1 MTASVEAGAGPAPGS
16 TAHQD
21 HHKASVA
28 ALTISALGV
37 VFGDIGTSPL
47 YALKEGMSP
56 GHGIPITE
64 ASVFGVLSLIVWTL
78 TLVVSIKYAIIVMR
92 ADNQGEGG
100 MLSIMSLASL
110 GLPQD
115 SKRRLAIIS
124 LCLVGASLF
133 YGDSVV
139 TPAISVISA
148 VEGLEVISPHF
159 HHYVVPIALVIL
171 FLLFFAQKLG
181 TGLVGKFFGPV
192 TILWFSSLAVVGLY
206 QIVQHPKVLVAISPT
221 YAIAFVAS
229 DPVKSFILLGSVFLA
244 VTGVEALYADMGHF
258 GKKPIRMAWFIAV
271 FPALIL
277 NYFGQGALLIAN
289 PAAIQNP
296 FFLAVPEW
304 GRIPMVVLATMATV
318 IASQATI
325 SGAFSLTSQAMKLG
339 YTPRMRVL
347 YTSATEKGQVYV
359 PFINW
364 SVFVMVVI
372 LVLVFRSSS
381 NMAAAYGIA
390 VAGTMVVTSVMVC
403 IVAVR
408 IWKWKPWAYVP
419 MMVVLLVID
428 SGFLSSN
435 LLKIPD
441 GGWFPALMGMFI
453 YLLLVTWKQGR
464 ALVAR
469 RLSEDALPL
478 IPFIESVAIAPPH
491 RAMGTAVFM
500 TTTPNILPH
509 ALLHNLKHNQVLHE
523 QVVLLTVKT
532 EEVPRVEAAKKLDVE
547 LLDAGF
553 VQVIAH
559 VGYQEDVD
567 IEAMLKGCESRGLHV
582 EPMLTSYFLSRENVI
597 PTDLPGMVIWR
608 EHLFVWMYKNGARA
622 SDFFRIP
629 ANRVVELGTQV
640 EI

>member
-1 MTASVEAGAGPAPGS
+1 MKATSVQAGA
-16 TAHQD
+16 QEEQ
-21 HHKASVA
+21 KASVS
-28 ALTISALGV
+28 ALTIAALGV

-56 GHGIPITE
+56 AHGIPISE
-64 ASVFGVLSLIVWTL
+64 ASVYGVLSLIVWTL
-78 TLVVSIKYAIIVMR
+78 TLVVSVKYAAIVMR
-92 ADNQGEGG
+92 ADNHGEGG
-100 MLSIMSLASL
+100 MLSIMSLASQ
-110 GLPQD
+110 GLPQN
-115 SKRRLAIIS
+115 SRRRLAIVT

-148 VEGLEVISPHF
+148 VEGLEVVSPAF
-159 HHYVVPIALVIL
+159 ARFVLPIALVIL
-171 FLLFFAQKLG
+171 FLLFYVQKLG
-181 TGLVGKFFGPV
+181 TGLVGKFFGPI
-192 TILWFSSLAVVGLY
+192 TIMWFSSLALVGLY
-206 QIVQHPKVLVAISPT
+206 QIVQHPSVLVALSPT
-221 YAIAFVAS
+221 YAINFIIS

-258 GKKPIRMAWFIAV
+258 GKRPIRLAWFIAV

-304 GRIPMVVLATMATV
+304 GRIPMVFLATAATV

-339 YTPRMRVL
+339 YTPRMRVY
-347 YTSATEKGQVYV
+347 YTSSTEKGQVYV

-364 SVFVMVVI
+364 AVFTMVVV
-372 LVLVFRSSS
+372 LVLVFKTSS

-390 VAGTMVVTSVMVC
+390 VAGTMVVTSIMVS

-408 IWKWKPWAYVP
+408 VWKWKPVAYVP
-419 MMVVLLVID
+419 LIVGLLVID

-441 GGWFPALMGMFI
+441 GGWFPALMGLLI
-453 YLLLVTWKQGR
+453 YLLLITWKNGR

-469 RLSEDALPL
+469 RLAEDALPL

-523 QVVLLTVKT
+523 QVVLLTVQT
-532 EEVPRVEAAKKLDVE
+532 EEVPRVAADKKLEIE

-559 VGYQEDVD
+559 MGYQEDVD
-567 IEAMLKGCESRGLHV
+567 IAALLKSCEMRGLHV

-597 PTDLPGMVIWR
+597 PTNLPGMALWR
-608 EHLFVWMYKNGARA
+608 EYIFVWMYRNGARA

>member
-1 MTASVEAGAGPAPGS
+1 MQPAGDHAGQHARPSAL
-16 TAHQD
+16 
-21 HHKASVA
+21 

-56 GHGIPITE
+56 AHGIPISE

-92 ADNQGEGG
+92 ADNDGEGG
-100 MLSIMSLASL
+100 MLSIMSLASK
-110 GLPQD
+110 GLPVD
-115 SKRRLAIIS
+115 SRRRAAIVA
-124 LCLVGASLF
+124 LCLIGASLF

-148 VEGLEVISPHF
+148 VEGLEVISPAFSHF
-159 HHYVVPIALVIL
+159 VLPIALVIL
-171 FLLFFAQKLG
+171 FLLFLAQKLG
-181 TGLVGKFFGPV
+181 TGRVGRFFGPV
-192 TILWFSSLAVVGLY
+192 TVLWFACLAAIGLY
-206 QIVQHPKVLVAISPT
+206 QIASHPSILLALSPL
-221 YAIAFVAS
+221 YAFNFVTS

-258 GKKPIRMAWFIAV
+258 GKKPLRMGWFIVV
-271 FPALIL
+271 FPALVL
-277 NYFGQGALLIAN
+277 NYFGQGALLLAD
-289 PAAIQNP
+289 PSAISNP
-296 FFLAVPEW
+296 FYLAVPEW
-304 GRIPMVVLATMATV
+304 GRIPMVVLATAATV

-339 YTPRMRVL
+339 YCPRMRVT

-364 SVFVMVVI
+364 AVFVLVVI
-372 LVLVFRSSS
+372 LVMVFKTSS
-381 NMAAAYGIA
+381 NLAAAYGIA
-390 VAGTMVVTSVMVC
+390 VAGTMAVTSIMVS

-408 IWKWKPWAYVP
+408 IWKWPPWAYLP
-419 MMVVLLVID
+419 MIVVLLTID
-428 SGFLSSN
+428 AGFLSSN
-435 LLKIPD
+435 FLKIPD
-441 GGWFPALMGMFI
+441 GGWFPAVLGMVI
-453 YLLLVTWKQGR
+453 YMLLITWKKGR
-464 ALVAR
+464 ALVAD
-469 RLSEDALPL
+469 RLAEDALPL

-500 TTTPNILPH
+500 TTTPNIVPH

-523 QVVLLTVKT
+523 QVILLTIRT
-532 EEVPRVEAAKKLDVE
+532 EEVPRVPDDKRVDVE

-559 VGYQEDVD
+559 VGYQENAD
-567 IEAMLKGCESRGLHV
+567 IELILKGCAMRGLQI

-597 PTDLPGMVIWR
+597 PTNMPGMALWR
-608 EHLFVWMYKNGARA
+608 EYLFVWMYKNGARA

>member
-1 MTASVEAGAGPAPGS
+1 MTVATAIPGAPEE
-16 TAHQD
+16 HR
-21 HHKASVA
+21 KASVS
-28 ALTISALGV
+28 ALTIAALGV

-56 GHGIPITE
+56 AHGIAISE
-64 ASVFGVLSLIVWTL
+64 ASVYGVLSLIVWTL
-78 TLVVSIKYAIIVMR
+78 TLVVSIKYALLVMR

-100 MLSIMSLASL
+100 MLSIMSLASQ
-110 GLPQD
+110 GLPPN
-115 SKRRLAIIS
+115 SRRRLAIIS

-148 VEGLEVISPHF
+148 IEGLEVISPAF
-159 HHYVVPIALVIL
+159 SHYVLPIALVIL

-181 TGLVGKFFGPV
+181 TGRVGKFFGPIAI
-192 TILWFSSLAVVGLY
+192 TWFAALAAVGLY
-206 QIVQHPKVLVAISPT
+206 QIALHPSVLVALSPT
-221 YAIAFVAS
+221 YAIAFIIN
-229 DPVKSFILLGSVFLA
+229 DPFKSFILLGSVFLA

-258 GKKPIRMAWFIAV
+258 GRKPLRVGWFFVV
-271 FPALIL
+271 FPALVL

-289 PAAIQNP
+289 PAAIANP

-304 GRIPMVVLATMATV
+304 GRVPMVLLATLATV

-325 SGAFSLTSQAMKLG
+325 SGAFSLTAQAMKLG
-339 YTPRMRVL
+339 YCPRMRVL

-364 SVFVMVVI
+364 SVFVLVV
-372 LVLVFRSSS
+372 VLVMVFKTSS

-390 VAGTMVVTSVMVC
+390 VAGTMAVTSIMVS

-408 IWKWKPWAYVP
+408 IWKWKPVAYLP
-419 MMVVLLVID
+419 MMAVLLVID
-428 SGFLSSN
+428 AGFLSSN
-435 LLKIPD
+435 LLKIPE
-441 GGWFPALMGMFI
+441 GGWFPAVLGLAI
-453 YLLLVTWKQGR
+453 YMLLITWKTGR
-464 ALVAR
+464 RLVANS
-469 RLSEDALPL
+469 LAADSLPL

-491 RAMGTAVFM
+491 RAMGTAVFL
-500 TTTPNILPH
+500 TTTPNVLPH

-532 EEVPRVEAAKKLDVE
+532 EEVPRVAAAKRLDVE

-567 IEAMLKGCESRGLHV
+567 IEAILKSCEMRGLHV

-597 PTDLPGMVIWR
+597 PTNILGMALWR

-622 SDFFRIP
+622 SDFFRLP

>member
-1 MTASVEAGAGPAPGS
+1 MTAATASPGAA
-16 TAHQD
+16 QE
-21 HHKASVA
+21 HKQESIP
-28 ALTISALGV
+28 ALTVAALGV

-56 GHGIPITE
+56 AHGIALTQ
-64 ASVFGVLSLIVWTL
+64 ASVYGVLSLIVWTL
-78 TLVVSIKYAIIVMR
+78 TLVVTVKYAMIVMR
-92 ADNQGEGG
+92 ADNHGEGG
-100 MLSIMSLASL
+100 MLSIMSLASK
-110 GLPQD
+110 GLP
-115 SKRRLAIIS
+115 SNSRRRLAIIT
-124 LCLVGASLF
+124 LCLIGASLF

-148 VEGLEVISPHF
+148 VEGLEVISPRLHP
-159 HHYVVPIALVIL
+159 YVLPIALLIL
-171 FLLFFAQKLG
+171 FLLFFVQKLG
-181 TGLVGKFFGPV
+181 TGKVGKFFGPITV
-192 TILWFSSLAVVGLY
+192 LWFSSLAAVGIY
-206 QIVQHPKVLVAISPT
+206 QIAQNPAVLVALSPT
-221 YAIAFVAS
+221 YAVAFVIS
-229 DPVKSFILLGSVFLA
+229 DPFKSFILLGSVFLA

-258 GKKPIRMAWFIAV
+258 GKKPIRLAWFIAV

-277 NYFGQGALLIAN
+277 CYFGQGALLIAN

-296 FFLAVPEW
+296 FYLAVPEW
-304 GRIPMVVLATMATV
+304 GRIPMVFLATAATV

-325 SGAFSLTSQAMKLG
+325 SGAFSLTAQAMKLG

-364 SVFVMVVI
+364 AVFTMVVV
-372 LVLVFRSSS
+372 LVLVFKTSS

-390 VAGTMVVTSVMVC
+390 VAGTMVVTSIMVS

-408 IWKWKPWAYVP
+408 VWKWKPWAYVP
-419 MMVVLLVID
+419 MIIGLLVID

-441 GGWFPALMGMFI
+441 GGWFPALMGLVI

-469 RLSEDALPL
+469 RLAEDSLPL

-523 QVVLLTVKT
+523 QVVLLTVRT
-532 EEVPRVEAAKKLDVE
+532 EEVPRVAAGKKLEVD

-553 VQVIAH
+553 VQVVAH
-559 VGYQEDVD
+559 VGYQEDID
-567 IEAMLKGCESRGLHV
+567 IEALLKSCEMRGLHV

-597 PTDLPGMVIWR
+597 PTDMPGMALWR
-608 EHLFVWMYKNGARA
+608 EYLFVWMYKNGARA

>member
-1 MTASVEAGAGPAPGS
+1 MKATSVQAGA
-16 TAHQD
+16 QEEQ
-21 HHKASVA
+21 KASVS
-28 ALTISALGV
+28 ALTIAALGV

-56 GHGIPITE
+56 AHGIPISA
-64 ASVFGVLSLIVWTL
+64 ASVYGVLSLIVWTL
-78 TLVVSIKYAIIVMR
+78 TLVVSVKYAAIVMR
-92 ADNQGEGG
+92 ADNHGEGG
-100 MLSIMSLASL
+100 MLSIMSLASQ
-110 GLPQD
+110 GLPQN
-115 SKRRLAIIS
+115 SRRRLAIVT

-148 VEGLEVISPHF
+148 VEGLEVVSPAF
-159 HHYVVPIALVIL
+159 ARFVLPIALVIL
-171 FLLFFAQKLG
+171 FLLFYVQKLG
-181 TGLVGKFFGPV
+181 TGLVGKFFGPI
-192 TILWFSSLAVVGLY
+192 TIMWFSSLALVGLY
-206 QIVQHPKVLVAISPT
+206 QIVQHPSVLVALSPT
-221 YAIAFVAS
+221 YAINFIIS

-258 GKKPIRMAWFIAV
+258 GKRPIRLAWFIAV

-304 GRIPMVVLATMATV
+304 GRIPMVFLATAATV

-339 YTPRMRVL
+339 YTPRMRVY
-347 YTSATEKGQVYV
+347 YTSSTEKGQVYV

-364 SVFVMVVI
+364 AVFTMVVV
-372 LVLVFRSSS
+372 LVLVFKTSS

-390 VAGTMVVTSVMVC
+390 VAGTMVVTSIMVS

-408 IWKWKPWAYVP
+408 VWKWKPVAYVP
-419 MMVVLLVID
+419 MIVGLLVID

-435 LLKIPD
+435 VLKIPD
-441 GGWFPALMGMFI
+441 GGWFPALMGLLI
-453 YLLLVTWKQGR
+453 YVLLITWKKGR
-464 ALVAR
+464 ALVAH
-469 RLSEDALPL
+469 RLAEDALPL

-523 QVVLLTVKT
+523 QVVLLTVQT
-532 EEVPRVEAAKKLDVE
+532 EEVPRVAADKKLEIE

-559 VGYQEDVD
+559 MGYQEDVD
-567 IEAMLKGCESRGLHV
+567 IEALLKSCEMRGLHV

-597 PTDLPGMVIWR
+597 PTNLPGMALWR
-608 EHLFVWMYKNGARA
+608 EYIFVWMYRNGARA

>member
-1 MTASVEAGAGPAPGS
+1 MTAAAALPGAEQE
-16 TAHQD
+16 HQRD
-21 HHKASVA
+21 SIP
-28 ALTISALGV
+28 ALTIAALGV

-56 GHGIPITE
+56 AHGIALTQ
-64 ASVFGVLSLIVWTL
+64 ASVYGVLSLIVWTL
-78 TLVVSIKYAIIVMR
+78 MLVVTVKYAMLVMR
-92 ADNQGEGG
+92 ADNHGEGG
-100 MLSIMSLASL
+100 MLSIMSLASK
-110 GLPQD
+110 GLPAN
-115 SKRRLAIIS
+115 SRRRMAIIT
-124 LCLVGASLF
+124 LCLIGASLF

-148 VEGLEVISPHF
+148 VEGLEVISPALA
-159 HHYVVPIALVIL
+159 HYVLPIALVIL

-181 TGLVGKFFGPV
+181 TGRVGKFFGPI
-192 TILWFSSLAVVGLY
+192 TILWFSSLAAVGVY
-206 QIVQHPKVLVAISPT
+206 QIAQHPSVLVALSPT
-221 YAIAFVAS
+221 YAITFIVS

-244 VTGVEALYADMGHF
+244 VTGVEALYADLGHF
-258 GKKPIRMAWFIAV
+258 GKKPIRLAWFIAV

-296 FFLAVPEW
+296 FYLAVPEW
-304 GRIPMVVLATMATV
+304 GRIPMVFLATAATV

-325 SGAFSLTSQAMKLG
+325 SGAFSLTTQAMNLG

-347 YTSATEKGQVYV
+347 YTSSTEKGQVYV

-364 SVFVMVVI
+364 AVFTMVVI
-372 LVLVFRSSS
+372 LVLVFKTSS

-390 VAGTMVVTSVMVC
+390 VAGTMAVTSVMVS

-408 IWKWKPWAYVP
+408 IWKWKPVAYVP
-419 MMVVLLVID
+419 MIAGLLVID

-435 LLKIPD
+435 MLKIPD
-441 GGWFPALMGMFI
+441 GGWFPTLMGIMI
-453 YLLLVTWKQGR
+453 YLLLITWKKGR

-523 QVVLLTVKT
+523 QVVLFTVRT
-532 EEVPRVEAAKKLDVE
+532 EEVPRVAAAKKLEVE

-553 VQVIAH
+553 VQVVAH

-567 IEAMLKGCESRGLHV
+567 IEAILKSCEMRGMHV

-597 PTDLPGMVIWR
+597 PTDIPGMALWR
-608 EHLFVWMYKNGARA
+608 EYLFVWMYKNGARA

>member
-1 MTASVEAGAGPAPGS
+1 MTAATASPGAA
-16 TAHQD
+16 QE
-21 HHKASVA
+21 HKQESIP
-28 ALTISALGV
+28 ALTVAALGV

-56 GHGIPITE
+56 AHGIALTQ
-64 ASVFGVLSLIVWTL
+64 ASVYGVLSLIVWTL
-78 TLVVSIKYAIIVMR
+78 TLVVTVKYAMIVMR
-92 ADNQGEGG
+92 ADNHGEGG
-100 MLSIMSLASL
+100 MLSIMSLASK
-110 GLPQD
+110 GLP
-115 SKRRLAIIS
+115 SNSRRRLAIIT
-124 LCLVGASLF
+124 LCLIGASLF

-148 VEGLEVISPHF
+148 VEGLEVISPRLHP
-159 HHYVVPIALVIL
+159 YVLPIALLIL
-171 FLLFFAQKLG
+171 FLLFFVQKLG
-181 TGLVGKFFGPV
+181 TGKVGKFFGPITV
-192 TILWFSSLAVVGLY
+192 LWFSSLAAVGIY
-206 QIVQHPKVLVAISPT
+206 QIAQNPAVLVALSPT
-221 YAIAFVAS
+221 YAVAFVIS
-229 DPVKSFILLGSVFLA
+229 DPFKSFILLGSVFLA

-258 GKKPIRMAWFIAV
+258 GKKPIRLAWFIAV

-277 NYFGQGALLIAN
+277 CYFGQGALLIAN

-296 FFLAVPEW
+296 FYLAVPEW
-304 GRIPMVVLATMATV
+304 GRIPMVFLATAATV

-325 SGAFSLTSQAMKLG
+325 SGAFSLTAQAMKLG

-364 SVFVMVVI
+364 AVFTMVVV
-372 LVLVFRSSS
+372 LVLVFKTSS

-390 VAGTMVVTSVMVC
+390 VAGTMVVTSIMVS

-408 IWKWKPWAYVP
+408 VWKWKPWAYVP
-419 MMVVLLVID
+419 MIIGLLVID

-441 GGWFPALMGMFI
+441 GGWFPALMGLVI

-469 RLSEDALPL
+469 RLAEDSLPL

-523 QVVLLTVKT
+523 QVVLLTVRT
-532 EEVPRVEAAKKLDVE
+532 EEVPRVAAEKKLEVD

-553 VQVIAH
+553 VQVVAH
-559 VGYQEDVD
+559 VGYQEDID
-567 IEAMLKGCESRGLHV
+567 IEALLKSCEMRGLHV

-597 PTDLPGMVIWR
+597 PTDMPGMALWR
-608 EHLFVWMYKNGARA
+608 EYLFVWMYKNGARA

>member
-1 MTASVEAGAGPAPGS
+1 MTAATASPGAAQEHRQESLP
-16 TAHQD
+16 
-21 HHKASVA
+21 
-28 ALTISALGV
+28 ALTIAALGV

-56 GHGIPITE
+56 AHGIPITE
-64 ASVFGVLSLIVWTL
+64 ASVYGVLSLIVWTL
-78 TLVVSIKYAIIVMR
+78 MLVVTVKYAMIVMR
-92 ADNQGEGG
+92 ADNHGEGG
-100 MLSIMSLASL
+100 MLSIMSLASK
-110 GLPQD
+110 GLP
-115 SKRRLAIIS
+115 SNSRRRLAIVT
-124 LCLVGASLF
+124 LCLIGASLF

-148 VEGLEVISPHF
+148 VEGLEVVSPAF
-159 HHYVVPIALVIL
+159 AHYVLPIALVIL

-181 TGLVGKFFGPV
+181 TGKVGKFFGPV
-192 TILWFSSLAVVGLY
+192 TAMWFSSLAAVGVY
-206 QIVQHPKVLVAISPT
+206 QIAQNPSVLVALSPT
-221 YAIAFVAS
+221 YAVAFVIS
-229 DPVKSFILLGSVFLA
+229 DPFKSFILLGSVFLA

-258 GKKPIRMAWFIAV
+258 GKKPIRLAWFIAV

-277 NYFGQGALLIAN
+277 CYFGQGALLIAN

-296 FFLAVPEW
+296 FYLAVPEW
-304 GRIPMVVLATMATV
+304 GRIPMVFLATAATV

-325 SGAFSLTSQAMKLG
+325 SGAFSLTAQAMKLG

-364 SVFVMVVI
+364 AVFTMVVV
-372 LVLVFRSSS
+372 LVLVFKTSS

-390 VAGTMVVTSVMVC
+390 VAGTMVVTSIMVS

-408 IWKWKPWAYVP
+408 IWKWKPWAYLP
-419 MMVVLLVID
+419 MIAGLLVID

-441 GGWFPALMGMFI
+441 GGWFPALMGMMI
-453 YLLLVTWKQGR
+453 YLLLVTWKKGR
-464 ALVAR
+464 ALVSR
-469 RLSEDALPL
+469 RLSEDSLPL

-523 QVVLLTVKT
+523 QVVLLTVRT
-532 EEVPRVEAAKKLDVE
+532 EEVPRVAADKKLEVD

-553 VQVIAH
+553 VQVVAH

-567 IEAMLKGCESRGLHV
+567 IESILKSCEMRGLHI

-597 PTDLPGMVIWR
+597 PTDMPGMALWR
-608 EHLFVWMYKNGARA
+608 EYLFVWMYKNGARA

>member
-1 MTASVEAGAGPAPGS
+1 MTAVSASPGAAQEHKQESVP
-16 TAHQD
+16 
-21 HHKASVA
+21 
-28 ALTISALGV
+28 ALTIAALGV

-56 GHGIPITE
+56 AHGIALTQ
-64 ASVFGVLSLIVWTL
+64 ASVYGVLSLIVWTL
-78 TLVVSIKYAIIVMR
+78 MLVVTVKYAMIVMR
-92 ADNQGEGG
+92 ADNHGEGG
-100 MLSIMSLASL
+100 MLSIMSLASK
-110 GLPQD
+110 GLPAN
-115 SKRRLAIIS
+115 SRRRLAIVT
-124 LCLVGASLF
+124 LCLIGASLF

-148 VEGLEVISPHF
+148 VEGLEVVSPAF
-159 HHYVVPIALVIL
+159 AHYVLPIALVIL

-181 TGLVGKFFGPV
+181 TGKVGKFFGPV
-192 TILWFSSLAVVGLY
+192 TIMWFSSLAAVGVY
-206 QIVQHPKVLVAISPT
+206 QIAQNPSVLAALSPT
-221 YAIAFVAS
+221 YAISFVIS
-229 DPVKSFILLGSVFLA
+229 DPFKSFILLGSVFLA

-258 GKKPIRMAWFIAV
+258 GKKPIRLAWFIAV

-277 NYFGQGALLIAN
+277 CYFGQGALLIAN

-296 FFLAVPEW
+296 FYLAVPEW
-304 GRIPMVVLATMATV
+304 GRIPMVFLATAATV

-325 SGAFSLTSQAMKLG
+325 SGAFSLTAQAMKLG

-364 SVFVMVVI
+364 AVFTMVVV
-372 LVLVFRSSS
+372 LVLVFKTSS

-390 VAGTMVVTSVMVC
+390 VAGTMVVTSIMVS

-419 MMVVLLVID
+419 MIVGLLIID

-441 GGWFPALMGMFI
+441 GGWFPALMGMMI

-532 EEVPRVEAAKKLDVE
+532 EEVPRVAAEKRLQVD

-553 VQVIAH
+553 VQVVAH

-567 IEAMLKGCESRGLHV
+567 IEAILKSCEMRGLHV

-597 PTDLPGMVIWR
+597 PTDMPGMALWR
-608 EHLFVWMYKNGARA
+608 EYLFVWMYKNGARA
-622 SDFFRIP
+622 SDFFSIP

>member
-1 MTASVEAGAGPAPGS
+1 MKATSVQAGA
-16 TAHQD
+16 QEEQ
-21 HHKASVA
+21 KASVS
-28 ALTISALGV
+28 ALTVAALGV

-56 GHGIPITE
+56 AHGIPISE
-64 ASVFGVLSLIVWTL
+64 ASVYGVLSLIVWTL
-78 TLVVSIKYAIIVMR
+78 TLVVSVKYAAIVMR
-92 ADNQGEGG
+92 ADNHGEGG
-100 MLSIMSLASL
+100 MLSIMSLASQ
-110 GLPQD
+110 GLPQN
-115 SKRRLAIIS
+115 SRRRLAIVT

-148 VEGLEVISPHF
+148 VEGLEVVSPAF
-159 HHYVVPIALVIL
+159 ARFVLPIALVIL
-171 FLLFFAQKLG
+171 FLLFYVQKLG
-181 TGLVGKFFGPV
+181 TGLVGKFFGPI
-192 TILWFSSLAVVGLY
+192 TIMWFSSLALVGLY
-206 QIVQHPKVLVAISPT
+206 QIVQHPSVLVALSPT
-221 YAIAFVAS
+221 YAINFIIS

-258 GKKPIRMAWFIAV
+258 GKRPIRLAWFIAV

-304 GRIPMVVLATMATV
+304 GRIPMVFLATAATV

-339 YTPRMRVL
+339 YTPRMRVY
-347 YTSATEKGQVYV
+347 YTSSTEKGQVYV

-364 SVFVMVVI
+364 AVFTMVVV
-372 LVLVFRSSS
+372 LVLVFKTSS

-390 VAGTMVVTSVMVC
+390 VAGTMVVTSIMVS

-408 IWKWKPWAYVP
+408 VWKWKPVAYVP
-419 MMVVLLVID
+419 MIVGLLVID

-435 LLKIPD
+435 VLKIPD
-441 GGWFPALMGMFI
+441 GGWFPALMGLLI
-453 YLLLVTWKQGR
+453 YLLLITWKNGR

-469 RLSEDALPL
+469 RLAEDALPL
-478 IPFIESVAIAPPH
+478 IPFIESVAIAPPY

-523 QVVLLTVKT
+523 QVVLLTVQT
-532 EEVPRVEAAKKLDVE
+532 EEVPRVAADKKLEIE

-559 VGYQEDVD
+559 MGYQEDVD
-567 IEAMLKGCESRGLHV
+567 IAALLKSCEMRGLHV

-597 PTDLPGMVIWR
+597 PTNLPGMALWR
-608 EHLFVWMYKNGARA
+608 EYIFVWMYRNGARA

>member
-1 MTASVEAGAGPAPGS
+1 MTAATASPGAA
-16 TAHQD
+16 QE
-21 HHKASVA
+21 HKQESIP
-28 ALTISALGV
+28 ALTIAALGV

-56 GHGIPITE
+56 AHGIALTQ
-64 ASVFGVLSLIVWTL
+64 ASVYGVLSLIVWTL
-78 TLVVSIKYAIIVMR
+78 MLVVTVKYAMIVMR
-92 ADNQGEGG
+92 ADNHGEGG
-100 MLSIMSLASL
+100 MLSIMSLASM
-110 GLPQD
+110 GLP
-115 SKRRLAIIS
+115 SNSRRRLAIVT
-124 LCLVGASLF
+124 LCLIGASLF

-148 VEGLEVISPHF
+148 VEGLEVVSPAF
-159 HHYVVPIALVIL
+159 AHYVLPIALVIL

-181 TGLVGKFFGPV
+181 TGKVGKFFGPV
-192 TILWFSSLAVVGLY
+192 TVLWFSSLAAVGVY
-206 QIVQHPKVLVAISPT
+206 QIAQNPSVLVALSPT
-221 YAIAFVAS
+221 YAIAFVIS
-229 DPVKSFILLGSVFLA
+229 DPFKSFILLGSVFLA

-258 GKKPIRMAWFIAV
+258 GKKPIRLAWFIAV

-296 FFLAVPEW
+296 FYLAVPEW
-304 GRIPMVVLATMATV
+304 GRIPMVFLATAATV

-325 SGAFSLTSQAMKLG
+325 SGAFSLTAQAMKLG

-364 SVFVMVVI
+364 AVFTMVVV
-372 LVLVFRSSS
+372 LVLVFKTSS

-390 VAGTMVVTSVMVC
+390 VAGTMVVTSIMVS

-419 MMVVLLVID
+419 MITGLLVID

-441 GGWFPALMGMFI
+441 GGWFPALMGMMI
-453 YLLLVTWKQGR
+453 YLLLVTWKKGR

-469 RLSEDALPL
+469 RLAEDSLPL

-532 EEVPRVEAAKKLDVE
+532 EEVPRVSAESRLEVD

-553 VQVIAH
+553 VQVVAH

-567 IEAMLKGCESRGLHV
+567 IEAILKSCEMRGLHI

-597 PTDLPGMVIWR
+597 PTDMPGMALWR
-608 EHLFVWMYKNGARA
+608 EYLFVWMYKNGARA

-629 ANRVVELGTQV
+629 PNRVVELGTQV

>member
-1 MTASVEAGAGPAPGS
+1 MTAATASPGAA
-16 TAHQD
+16 QE
-21 HHKASVA
+21 HKQESIP
-28 ALTISALGV
+28 ALTVAALGV

-56 GHGIPITE
+56 AHGIALTQ
-64 ASVFGVLSLIVWTL
+64 ASVYGVLSLIVWTL
-78 TLVVSIKYAIIVMR
+78 TLVVTVKYAMIVMR
-92 ADNQGEGG
+92 ADNHGEGG
-100 MLSIMSLASL
+100 MLSIMSLASK
-110 GLPQD
+110 GLP
-115 SKRRLAIIS
+115 SNSRRRLAIIT
-124 LCLVGASLF
+124 LCLIGASLF

-148 VEGLEVISPHF
+148 VEGLEVISPRLHP
-159 HHYVVPIALVIL
+159 YVLPIALLIL
-171 FLLFFAQKLG
+171 FLLFFVQKLG
-181 TGLVGKFFGPV
+181 TGKVGKFFGPITV
-192 TILWFSSLAVVGLY
+192 LWFSSLAAVGIY
-206 QIVQHPKVLVAISPT
+206 QIAQNPAVLVALSPT
-221 YAIAFVAS
+221 YAVAFVIS
-229 DPVKSFILLGSVFLA
+229 DPFKSFILLGSVFLA

-258 GKKPIRMAWFIAV
+258 GKKPIRLAWFIAV

-277 NYFGQGALLIAN
+277 CYFGQGALLIAN

-296 FFLAVPEW
+296 FYLAVPEW
-304 GRIPMVVLATMATV
+304 GRIPMVFLATAATV

-325 SGAFSLTSQAMKLG
+325 SGAFSLTAQAMKLG

-364 SVFVMVVI
+364 AVFTMVVV
-372 LVLVFRSSS
+372 LVLVFKTSS

-390 VAGTMVVTSVMVC
+390 VAGTMVVTSIMVS

-408 IWKWKPWAYVP
+408 VWKWKPWAYVP
-419 MMVVLLVID
+419 MIIGLLVID

-441 GGWFPALMGMFI
+441 GGWFPALMGLVI
-453 YLLLVTWKQGR
+453 YLLLVTWKKGR
-464 ALVAR
+464 ALVSR
-469 RLSEDALPL
+469 RLAEDSLPL

-523 QVVLLTVKT
+523 QVVLLTVRT
-532 EEVPRVEAAKKLDVE
+532 EEVPRVAAAKKLEVD

-553 VQVIAH
+553 VQVVAH
-559 VGYQEDVD
+559 VGYQEDID
-567 IEAMLKGCESRGLHV
+567 IEALLKSCEMRGLHV

-597 PTDLPGMVIWR
+597 PTDMPGMALWR
-608 EHLFVWMYKNGARA
+608 EYLFVWMYKNGARA

>member
-1 MTASVEAGAGPAPGS
+1 MTTPTQPGE
-16 TAHQD
+16 TRPT
-21 HHKASVA
+21 VA

-56 GHGIPITE
+56 AHGIALTE
-64 ASVFGVLSLIVWTL
+64 ASVYGVLSLIVWTL
-78 TLVVSIKYAIIVMR
+78 TLVVSVKYAMIVMR
-92 ADNQGEGG
+92 ADNHGEGG
-100 MLSIMSLASL
+100 MLSIMSLASK
-110 GLPQD
+110 GLPSN
-115 SKRRLAIIS
+115 SKRRFAIVT
-124 LCLVGASLF
+124 LCLIGASLF

-148 VEGLEVISPHF
+148 VEGLEVVSPAF
-159 HHYVVPIALVIL
+159 SHYVVPIALVIL
-171 FLLFFAQKLG
+171 FLLFYAQKLG
-181 TGLVGKFFGPV
+181 TGKVGKFFGPV
-192 TILWFSSLAVVGLY
+192 TILWFSSLAAVGVY
-206 QIVQHPKVLVAISPT
+206 QIVLHPSVLVALSPT
-221 YAIAFVAS
+221 YAISFIIS
-229 DPVKSFILLGSVFLA
+229 DPVKSFVLLGSVFLA

-258 GKKPIRMAWFIAV
+258 GKRPIRLAWFFAV
-271 FPALIL
+271 FPALVL
-277 NYFGQGALLIAN
+277 NYFGQGALLISN
-289 PAAIQNP
+289 PAAIANP
-296 FFLAVPEW
+296 FYLAVPEW
-304 GRIPMVVLATMATV
+304 GRVPMVFLATAATV

-339 YTPRMRVL
+339 YTPRMRVF

-364 SVFVMVVI
+364 AVFVLVVI
-372 LVLVFRSSS
+372 LVLVFKTSS

-390 VAGTMVVTSVMVC
+390 VAGTMVVTSLMVS

-408 IWKWKPWAYVP
+408 IWKWPPIAYVP
-419 MMVVLLVID
+419 MIVVLLVID

-441 GGWFPALMGMFI
+441 GGWFPAVLGFLI

-478 IPFIESVAIAPPH
+478 IPFIESIAIAPPH

-500 TTTPNILPH
+500 TTSPNVVPH

-523 QVVLLTVKT
+523 QVVLLTVAT
-532 EEVPRVEAAKKLDVE
+532 EEVPRVAVEKRLDVD

-567 IEAMLKGCESRGLHV
+567 IEHILTSCERRGLHV

-597 PTDLPGMVIWR
+597 PTDIPGMALWR
-608 EHLFVWMYKNGARA
+608 EYLFVWMYKNGARA

>member
-1 MTASVEAGAGPAPGS
+1 MKAASVQAGA
-16 TAHQD
+16 QEEQ
-21 HHKASVA
+21 KASVS
-28 ALTISALGV
+28 ALTVAALGV

-56 GHGIPITE
+56 AHGIPISE
-64 ASVFGVLSLIVWTL
+64 ASVYGVLSLIVWTL
-78 TLVVSIKYAIIVMR
+78 TLVVSVKYAAIVMR
-92 ADNQGEGG
+92 ADNHGEGG
-100 MLSIMSLASL
+100 MLSIMSLASQ
-110 GLPQD
+110 GLPQN
-115 SKRRLAIIS
+115 SRRRLAIVT

-148 VEGLEVISPHF
+148 VEGLEVVSPAF
-159 HHYVVPIALVIL
+159 ARFVLPIALVIL
-171 FLLFFAQKLG
+171 FLLFYVQKLG
-181 TGLVGKFFGPV
+181 TGLVGKFFGPI
-192 TILWFSSLAVVGLY
+192 TIMWFSSLALVGLY
-206 QIVQHPKVLVAISPT
+206 QIVQHPSVLVALSPT
-221 YAIAFVAS
+221 YAINFIIS

-258 GKKPIRMAWFIAV
+258 GKRPIRLAWFIAV

-304 GRIPMVVLATMATV
+304 GRIPMVFLATAATV

-339 YTPRMRVL
+339 YTPRMRVY
-347 YTSATEKGQVYV
+347 YTSSTEKGQVYV

-364 SVFVMVVI
+364 AVFTMVVV
-372 LVLVFRSSS
+372 LVLVFKTSS

-390 VAGTMVVTSVMVC
+390 VAGTMVVTSIMVS

-408 IWKWKPWAYVP
+408 VWKWKPVAYVP
-419 MMVVLLVID
+419 LIVGLLVID

-441 GGWFPALMGMFI
+441 GGWFPALMGLLI
-453 YLLLVTWKQGR
+453 YLLLITWKNGR

-469 RLSEDALPL
+469 RLAEDALPL

-523 QVVLLTVKT
+523 QVVLLTVQT
-532 EEVPRVEAAKKLDVE
+532 EEVPRVAADKKLEIE

-559 VGYQEDVD
+559 MGYQEDVD
-567 IEAMLKGCESRGLHV
+567 IEALLKSCEMRGLHV

-597 PTDLPGMVIWR
+597 PTNLPGMALWR
-608 EHLFVWMYKNGARA
+608 EYIFVWMYRNGARA

>member
-1 MTASVEAGAGPAPGS
+1 MKAASVQAGA
-16 TAHQD
+16 QEEQ
-21 HHKASVA
+21 KASVS
-28 ALTISALGV
+28 ALTVAALGV

-56 GHGIPITE
+56 AHGIPISE
-64 ASVFGVLSLIVWTL
+64 ASVYGVLSLIVWTL
-78 TLVVSIKYAIIVMR
+78 TLVVSVKYAAIVMR
-92 ADNQGEGG
+92 ADNHGEGG
-100 MLSIMSLASL
+100 MLSIMSLASQ
-110 GLPQD
+110 GLPQN
-115 SKRRLAIIS
+115 SRRRLAIVT

-148 VEGLEVISPHF
+148 VEGLEVVSPAF
-159 HHYVVPIALVIL
+159 ARFVLPIALVIL
-171 FLLFFAQKLG
+171 FLLFYVQKLG
-181 TGLVGKFFGPV
+181 TGLVGKFFGPI
-192 TILWFSSLAVVGLY
+192 TIMWFSSLALVGLY
-206 QIVQHPKVLVAISPT
+206 QIVQHPSVLVALSPT
-221 YAIAFVAS
+221 YAINFIIS

-258 GKKPIRMAWFIAV
+258 GKRPIRLAWFIAV

-304 GRIPMVVLATMATV
+304 GRIPMVFLATAATV

-339 YTPRMRVL
+339 YTPRMRVY
-347 YTSATEKGQVYV
+347 YTSSTEKGQVYV

-364 SVFVMVVI
+364 AVFTMVVV
-372 LVLVFRSSS
+372 LVLVFKTSS

-390 VAGTMVVTSVMVC
+390 VAGTMVVTSIMVS

-408 IWKWKPWAYVP
+408 VWKWKPVAYVP
-419 MMVVLLVID
+419 LIVGLLVID

-435 LLKIPD
+435 VLKIPD
-441 GGWFPALMGMFI
+441 GGWFPALMGLLI
-453 YLLLVTWKQGR
+453 YVLLITWKKGR
-464 ALVAR
+464 ALVAH
-469 RLSEDALPL
+469 RLAEDALPL
-478 IPFIESVAIAPPH
+478 IPFIESVAIAPPY

-523 QVVLLTVKT
+523 QVVLLTVQT
-532 EEVPRVEAAKKLDVE
+532 EEVPRVAADKKLEIE

-559 VGYQEDVD
+559 MGYQEDVD
-567 IEAMLKGCESRGLHV
+567 IEALLKSCEMRGLHV

-597 PTDLPGMVIWR
+597 PTNLPGMALWR
-608 EHLFVWMYKNGARA
+608 EYIFVWMYRNGARA

>member
-1 MTASVEAGAGPAPGS
+1 MTAATASPGAAQEHRQESLP
-16 TAHQD
+16 
-21 HHKASVA
+21 
-28 ALTISALGV
+28 ALTIAALGV

-56 GHGIPITE
+56 AHGIPITE
-64 ASVFGVLSLIVWTL
+64 ASVYGVLSLIVWTL
-78 TLVVSIKYAIIVMR
+78 MLVVTVKYAMIVMR
-92 ADNQGEGG
+92 ADNHGEGG
-100 MLSIMSLASL
+100 MLSIMSLASK
-110 GLPQD
+110 GLP
-115 SKRRLAIIS
+115 SNSRRRLAIVT
-124 LCLVGASLF
+124 LCLIGASLF

-148 VEGLEVISPHF
+148 VEGLEVVSPAF
-159 HHYVVPIALVIL
+159 AHYVLPIALVIL

-181 TGLVGKFFGPV
+181 TGKVGKFFGPV
-192 TILWFSSLAVVGLY
+192 TVMWFSSLAAVGVY
-206 QIVQHPKVLVAISPT
+206 QIAQNPSVLVALSPT
-221 YAIAFVAS
+221 YAVAFVIS
-229 DPVKSFILLGSVFLA
+229 DPFKSFILLGSVFLA

-258 GKKPIRMAWFIAV
+258 GKKPIRLAWFIAV

-277 NYFGQGALLIAN
+277 CYFGQGALLIAN

-296 FFLAVPEW
+296 FYLAVPEW
-304 GRIPMVVLATMATV
+304 GRIPMVFLATAATV

-325 SGAFSLTSQAMKLG
+325 SGAFSLTAQAMKLG

-364 SVFVMVVI
+364 AVFTMVVV
-372 LVLVFRSSS
+372 LVLVFKTSS

-390 VAGTMVVTSVMVC
+390 VAGTMVVTSIMVS

-408 IWKWKPWAYVP
+408 IWKWKPWAYLP
-419 MMVVLLVID
+419 MIAGLLVID

-441 GGWFPALMGMFI
+441 GGWFPALMGMMI
-453 YLLLVTWKQGR
+453 YLLLVTWKKGR
-464 ALVAR
+464 ALVSR
-469 RLSEDALPL
+469 RLSEDSLPL

-523 QVVLLTVKT
+523 QVVLLTVRT
-532 EEVPRVEAAKKLDVE
+532 EEVPRVAADKKLEVD

-553 VQVIAH
+553 VQVVAH

-567 IEAMLKGCESRGLHV
+567 IEAILKSCEMRGLHI

-597 PTDLPGMVIWR
+597 PTDMPGMALWR
-608 EHLFVWMYKNGARA
+608 EYLFVWMYKNGARA

>member
-1 MTASVEAGAGPAPGS
+1 MTAATASPGAA
-16 TAHQD
+16 QE
-21 HHKASVA
+21 HKQESIP
-28 ALTISALGV
+28 ALTVAALGV

-56 GHGIPITE
+56 AHGIALTQ
-64 ASVFGVLSLIVWTL
+64 ASVYGVLSLIVWTL
-78 TLVVSIKYAIIVMR
+78 TLVVTVKYAMIVMR
-92 ADNQGEGG
+92 ADNHGEGG
-100 MLSIMSLASL
+100 MLSIMSLASK
-110 GLPQD
+110 GLP
-115 SKRRLAIIS
+115 SNSRRRLAIIT
-124 LCLVGASLF
+124 LCLIGASLF

-148 VEGLEVISPHF
+148 VEGLEVISPRLHP
-159 HHYVVPIALVIL
+159 YVLPIALLIL
-171 FLLFFAQKLG
+171 FLLFFVQKLG
-181 TGLVGKFFGPV
+181 TGKVGKFFGPITV
-192 TILWFSSLAVVGLY
+192 LWFSSLAAVGIY
-206 QIVQHPKVLVAISPT
+206 QIAQNPAVLVALSPT
-221 YAIAFVAS
+221 YAVAFVIS
-229 DPVKSFILLGSVFLA
+229 DPFKSFILLGSVFLA

-258 GKKPIRMAWFIAV
+258 GKKPIRLAWFIAV

-277 NYFGQGALLIAN
+277 CYFGQGALLIAN

-296 FFLAVPEW
+296 FYLAVPEW
-304 GRIPMVVLATMATV
+304 GRIPMVFLATAATV

-325 SGAFSLTSQAMKLG
+325 SGAFSLTAQAMKLG

-364 SVFVMVVI
+364 AVFTMVVV
-372 LVLVFRSSS
+372 LVLVFKTSS

-390 VAGTMVVTSVMVC
+390 VAGTMVVTSIMVS

-408 IWKWKPWAYVP
+408 VWKWKPWAYVP
-419 MMVVLLVID
+419 MIIGLLVID

-441 GGWFPALMGMFI
+441 GGWFPALMGLVI

-469 RLSEDALPL
+469 RLAEDSLPL

-523 QVVLLTVKT
+523 QVVLLTVRT
-532 EEVPRVEAAKKLDVE
+532 EEVPRVAAAKKLEVD

-553 VQVIAH
+553 VQVVAH
-559 VGYQEDVD
+559 VGYQEDID
-567 IEAMLKGCESRGLHV
+567 IEALLKSCEMRGLHV

-597 PTDLPGMVIWR
+597 PTDMPGMALWR
-608 EHLFVWMYKNGARA
+608 EYLFVWMYKNGARA

>member
-1 MTASVEAGAGPAPGS
+1 MTTAATASSGAGQEA
-16 TAHQD
+16 QQQ
-21 HHKASVA
+21 SVP
-28 ALTISALGV
+28 ALTIAALGV

-56 GHGIPITE
+56 AHGIPLTE
-64 ASVFGVLSLIVWTL
+64 ASVYGVLSLIVWTL
-78 TLVVSIKYAIIVMR
+78 MLVVTVKYAMIVMR
-92 ADNQGEGG
+92 ADNHGEGG
-100 MLSIMSLASL
+100 MLSIMSLAGK
-110 GLPQD
+110 GLPAN
-115 SKRRLAIIS
+115 SRRRLAIVT
-124 LCLVGASLF
+124 LCLIGASLF

-148 VEGLEVISPHF
+148 VEGLEVVSPAF
-159 HHYVVPIALVIL
+159 AHYVLPISLSIL

-181 TGLVGKFFGPV
+181 TGKVGRFFGPV
-192 TILWFSSLAVVGLY
+192 TVLWFSSLAAVGVY
-206 QIVQHPKVLVAISPT
+206 QIVQHPGVLVALSPT
-221 YAIAFVAS
+221 YAIAFIVS
-229 DPVKSFILLGSVFLA
+229 DPFKSFILLGSVFLA

-258 GKKPIRMAWFIAV
+258 GKKPIRLAWFIAV

-277 NYFGQGALLIAN
+277 CYFGQGALLIAN

-296 FFLAVPEW
+296 FYLAVPEW
-304 GRIPMVVLATMATV
+304 GRIPMVFLATAATV

-325 SGAFSLTSQAMKLG
+325 SGAFSLTAQAMKLG

-364 SVFVMVVI
+364 AVFTMVVV
-372 LVLVFRSSS
+372 LVLVFRTSS

-390 VAGTMVVTSVMVC
+390 VAGTMVVTSIMVS

-408 IWKWKPWAYVP
+408 IWKWKPWAYMP
-419 MMVVLLVID
+419 MILGLLVID

-441 GGWFPALMGMFI
+441 GGWFPALMGMMI
-453 YLLLVTWKQGR
+453 YLLLVTWKKGR

-469 RLSEDALPL
+469 RLSEDSLPL

-523 QVVLLTVKT
+523 QVVLLTIRT
-532 EEVPRVEAAKKLDVE
+532 EEVPRVAADKKLEVD

-553 VQVIAH
+553 VQVVAH

-567 IEAMLKGCESRGLHV
+567 VEAILKSCEMRGMHV

-597 PTDLPGMVIWR
+597 PTDMPGMALWR
-608 EHLFVWMYKNGARA
+608 EYLFVWMYKNGARA

>member
-1 MTASVEAGAGPAPGS
+1 MTPAAPPAADAADAHRASIP
-16 TAHQD
+16 
-21 HHKASVA
+21 
-28 ALTISALGV
+28 ALTLAALGV

-78 TLVVSIKYAIIVMR
+78 TLVVSVKYAIIVMR
-92 ADNQGEGG
+92 ADNHGEGG
-100 MLSIMSLASL
+100 MLSIMSLASK

-115 SKRRLAIIS
+115 SRRRLAVIT

-148 VEGLEVISPHF
+148 VEGLEVISPALHP
-159 HHYVVPIALVIL
+159 YVVPIALGIL

-181 TGLVGKFFGPV
+181 TGLVGRFFGPV
-192 TILWFSSLAVVGLY
+192 TILWFGSLALVGIY
-206 QIVQHPKVLVAISPT
+206 QIARNPGVLAALSPT
-221 YAIAFVAS
+221 YAIGFIVS

-258 GKKPIRMAWFIAV
+258 GKKPIRLAWFIAV
-271 FPALIL
+271 FPALVL
-277 NYFGQGALLIAN
+277 NYFGQGALLIAD
-289 PAAIQNP
+289 PAAVQNP
-296 FFLAVPEW
+296 FFLAVPAW
-304 GRIPMVVLATMATV
+304 ARIPMILLATAATV

-325 SGAFSLTSQAMKLG
+325 SGAFSLTAQAMKLG
-339 YTPRMRVL
+339 YTPRMRVT

-364 SVFVMVVI
+364 ALFVFVVI
-372 LVLVFRSSS
+372 LVLVFRTSS

-390 VAGTMVVTSVMVC
+390 VAGTMVVTSIMVC

-408 IWKWKPWAYVP
+408 VWRWPPWAYVP
-419 MMVVLLVID
+419 MMVVLLMVD
-428 SGFLSSN
+428 TGFLSSN

-441 GGWFPALMGMFI
+441 GGWFPAVLGVCI

-469 RLSEDALPL
+469 RLAEDALPL
-478 IPFIESVAIAPPH
+478 VPFIESIAISPPH

-523 QVVLLTVKT
+523 QVVLLTIRT
-532 EEVPRVEAAKKLDVE
+532 EEVPRVPESRRVDVE

-559 VGYQEDVD
+559 MGYQENAD
-567 IEAMLKGCESRGLHV
+567 IEALLKRCEMRGLHV

-597 PTDLPGMVIWR
+597 PTDLAGMALWR

>member
-1 MTASVEAGAGPAPGS
+1 MTAATASPGA
-16 TAHQD
+16 TQE
-21 HHKASVA
+21 HKQESIP
-28 ALTISALGV
+28 ALTIAALGV

-56 GHGIPITE
+56 AHGIPITE
-64 ASVFGVLSLIVWTL
+64 ASVYGVLSLIVWTL
-78 TLVVSIKYAIIVMR
+78 MLVVTVKYAMIVMR

-100 MLSIMSLASL
+100 MLSIMSLASK
-110 GLPQD
+110 GLPAN
-115 SKRRLAIIS
+115 SRRRLAIVT
-124 LCLVGASLF
+124 LCLIGASLF

-148 VEGLEVISPHF
+148 VEGLEVVSPAF
-159 HHYVVPIALVIL
+159 AHYVLPIALGIL

-181 TGLVGKFFGPV
+181 TGRVGKFFGPV
-192 TILWFSSLAVVGLY
+192 TIMWFSSLAAVGVY
-206 QIVQHPKVLVAISPT
+206 QIVQHPSVLVALSPT
-221 YAIAFVAS
+221 YAIAFIVS
-229 DPVKSFILLGSVFLA
+229 DPFKSFILLGSVFLA

-258 GKKPIRMAWFIAV
+258 GKKPIRLAWFIAV
-271 FPALIL
+271 FPALVL
-277 NYFGQGALLIAN
+277 CYFGQGALLIAN

-296 FFLAVPEW
+296 FYLAVPEW
-304 GRIPMVVLATMATV
+304 GRIPMVFLATAATV

-325 SGAFSLTSQAMKLG
+325 SGAFSLTAQAMKLG

-364 SVFVMVVI
+364 AVFTMVVV
-372 LVLVFRSSS
+372 LVLVFKTSS

-390 VAGTMVVTSVMVC
+390 VAGTMVVTSIMVS

-408 IWKWKPWAYVP
+408 IWKWKPWAYLP
-419 MMVVLLVID
+419 MIAGLLVID

-441 GGWFPALMGMFI
+441 GGWFPALMGMMI

-469 RLSEDALPL
+469 RLSADSLPL

-532 EEVPRVEAAKKLDVE
+532 EEVPRVAAEKKLEVD

-553 VQVIAH
+553 VQVVAH
-559 VGYQEDVD
+559 VGYQEDID
-567 IEAMLKGCESRGLHV
+567 IEALLKSCEMRGLHV

-597 PTDLPGMVIWR
+597 PTDMPGMAMWR
-608 EHLFVWMYKNGARA
+608 EYLFVWMYKNGARA

>member
-1 MTASVEAGAGPAPGS
+1 MTASVNASRGPGAEGAQGDG
-16 TAHQD
+16 HG
-21 HHKASVA
+21 KASVT
-28 ALTISALGV
+28 ALTLAALGV

-56 GHGIPITE
+56 AHGIPISE
-64 ASVFGVLSLIVWTL
+64 ASIFGVLSLIVWTL
-78 TLVVSIKYAIIVMR
+78 TLVVSVKYALIVMR
-92 ADNQGEGG
+92 ADNEGEGG
-100 MLSIMSLASL
+100 MLSIMSLAGK
-110 GLPQD
+110 GLPLD

-124 LCLVGASLF
+124 LCLIGASLF

-148 VEGLEVISPHF
+148 VEGLEVISPAF
-159 HHYVVPIALVIL
+159 NHYVLPIALVIL

-181 TGLVGKFFGPV
+181 TGRVGKFFGPI
-192 TILWFSSLAVVGLY
+192 TILWFGSLAVVGIY
-206 QIVQHPKVLVAISPT
+206 QIALHPSVLAALSPT
-221 YAIAFVAS
+221 YAISFIIG

-258 GKKPIRMAWFIAV
+258 GRKPLRLGWFIVV
-271 FPALIL
+271 FPALVL
-277 NYFGQGALLIAN
+277 NYFGQGALLLAN

-296 FFLAVPEW
+296 FYLAVPEW
-304 GRIPMVVLATMATV
+304 GRIPMVVLATLATV

-325 SGAFSLTSQAMKLG
+325 SGAFSLTTQAMKLG
-339 YTPRMRVL
+339 YCPRMRVL

-364 SVFVMVVI
+364 AVFALVVVLVMV
-372 LVLVFRSSS
+372 FKTSS

-390 VAGTMVVTSVMVC
+390 VAGTMAVTSVMVS

-408 IWKWKPWAYVP
+408 IWKWKPWAYLP
-419 MMVVLLVID
+419 MMAVLLVID

-435 LLKIPD
+435 LLKIPE
-441 GGWFPALMGMFI
+441 GGWFPALMGLFI
-453 YLLLVTWKQGR
+453 YLLLVTWKTGR
-464 ALVAR
+464 RLVAE
-469 RLSEDALPL
+469 RLAADSLPL

-500 TTTPNILPH
+500 TTTPNVLPH

-523 QVVLLTVKT
+523 QVVLLTIKT
-532 EEVPRVEAAKKLDVE
+532 EEVPRVAVDKRVNVE

-553 VQVIAH
+553 VQVVAH
-559 VGYQEDVD
+559 VGYQENAD
-567 IEAMLKGCESRGLHV
+567 IEEILKSCEMRGLHV

-597 PTDLPGMVIWR
+597 PTDMPGMALWR